1 MISFR
6 YHVVS
11 LLAVLF
17 ALAAGVALGSGPL
30 QREDAADPGESAT
43 ARLAQAQR
51 ELDAQGSLLGF
62 QDELATALAPTLVK
76 DRLKGRAVTVV
87 ALPGSAEE
95 DIVRVS
101 EAVAA
106 AGGKVTAQ
114 LDVDPRLLDVGNRQL
129 VAELSTQVQENVED
143 AVDVPDG
150 ASGYEHLGRLIGFAA
165 ATTTDKGTPVDGDAD
180 GVLAALSTAELVSVR
195 GNITRRG
202 SLVVM
207 VTGAPQGSEDERAGA
222 GSIVA
227 TLSDA
232 LDATSDGVVVAG
244 PLASSAADGVVSA
257 VRRDP
262 SAAEGVSTVDVVET
276 QAGAVLAVLALA
288 RQAEGATGHYGS
300 SSSANGPL
308 PGGAGS

>member
-30 QREDAADPGESAT
+30 QRQDADDPGRSVT

-51 ELDAQGSLLGF
+51 ELDQQGALLGF
-62 QDELATALAPTLVK
+62 HDELSAALTPTLVEG
-76 DRLKGRAVTVV
+76 RLTGRAVTVV
-87 ALPGSAEE
+87 ALPGAAEE
-95 DIVRVS
+95 DVVRVGG
-101 EAVAA
+101 AVAA

-114 LDVDPRLLDVGNRQL
+114 IDVDPRLLDVGNRQL
-129 VAELSTQVQENVED
+129 VAELATQVQENVQD

-150 ASGYEHLGRLIGFAA
+150 AGGYEHLGRLLGF
-165 ATTTDKGTPVDGDAD
+165 ATTTTKDKGTPVNGDAD

-202 SLVVM
+202 SLVIM
-207 VTGAPQGSEDERAGA
+207 VAGSPQGSEDERAGA

-227 TLSDA
+227 TLSDS

-244 PLASSAADGVVSA
+244 PVASSAADGVVSA

-276 QAGAVLAVLALA
+276 RAGALLTVLALA
-288 RQAEGATGHYGS
+288 RQGAGRTGHYGTS
-300 SSSANGPL
+300 ASANGAL
-308 PGGAGS
+308 PGGGAS